1 MPIVNDNIAEDTEDF
16 FSTLTTT
23 DPDVFLGPDEARAII
38 LSDRKFYR
46 HSAPMHYHSTII
58 GACIL
63 QCFHLLIQI
72 FVSSHIHKT

>member
-1 MPIVNDNIAEDTEDF
+1 MPIRNDDIPEDTEDF

-38 LSDRKFYR
+38 LEDTCDRKFYR
-46 HSAPMHYHSTII
+46 HSAHQCTIT
-58 GACIL
+58 L
-63 QCFHLLIQI
+63 RLLELVFYNVFI

>member
-38 LSDRKFYR
+38 LEDTSDRKFYKTFCTNAL
-46 HSAPMHYHSTII
+46 SLYNYWSLYSTMFSSSYPDF
-58 GACIL
+58 
-63 QCFHLLIQI
+63 CF
-72 FVSSHIHKT
+72 